1 MNDRNK
7 RLNARD
13 LITLGIFNA
22 IAIVCYAVVVALVC
36 TTVIGL
42 FFSTAAAF
50 LVLGTVYMVT
60 VAKVRKRG
68 TYFICGLIMSI
79 VGVIGGR
86 IFTTVGCIAGGL
98 IAELLVGDYTNVWRI
113 ILGYCSYAVAV
124 ALGIYLPG
132 FIMGAEYLAK
142 SGAKRGMTLE
152 VAQNYMTF
160 FTPSM
165 LAIVIGIN
173 IVAALIGALIGRKV
187 LKKHFIK
194 AGLVK

>member
-1 MNDRNK
+1 MNERKK

-13 LITLGIFNA
+13 LIILGIFNA

-36 TTVIGL
+36 TTVMGL

-68 TYFICGLIMSI
+68 AYFVCGLIMSV
-79 VGVIGGR
+79 VGLIGGR
-86 IFTTVGCIAGGL
+86 IFTTVGCIAGGV
-98 IAELLVGDYTNVWRI
+98 IAELLVGDYTKVRRI
-113 ILGYCSYAVAV
+113 ILAYCSYAIAV
-124 ALGIYLPG
+124 ALGIYLPA
-132 FIMGAEYLAK
+132 FMMGAEYIAK
-142 SGAKRGMTLE
+142 MGAKRGMTLE
-152 VAQNYMTF
+152 TAQSYMGLY
-160 FTPSM
+160 TPTM
-165 LAIVIGIN
+165 LAIVIAAN
-173 IVAALIGALIGRKV
+173 IVGALAGALIGRKV

>member
-1 MNDRNK
+1 MNERKK

-68 TYFICGLIMSI
+68 TYFVCGLIMSV
-79 VGVIGGR
+79 VGLIGGR
-86 IFTTVGCIAGGL
+86 IFTTIGCIAGGA
-98 IAELLVGDYTNVWRI
+98 IAELLVGDYSKVKRI
-113 ILGYCSYAVAV
+113 ILAYCGYAVAV
-124 ALGIYLPG
+124 ALGIYLPA
-132 FIMGAEYLAK
+132 FMMGAEYIARM
-142 SGAKRGMTLE
+142 GAKRGMTLE
-152 VAQNYMTF
+152 TAQSYMGLY
-160 FTPSM
+160 TPTM
-165 LAIVIGIN
+165 LAIVIAAN
-173 IVAALIGALIGRKV
+173 IVGALAGALIGRKV

>member
-1 MNDRNK
+1 MNERKK

-22 IAIVCYAVVVALVC
+22 IAIVCYAIVVALVC
-36 TTVIGL
+36 TTVMGL

-68 TYFICGLIMSI
+68 TYFVCGLIMSV
-79 VGVIGGR
+79 VGLIGGR
-86 IFTTVGCIAGGL
+86 IFTTVGCIAGGV
-98 IAELLVGDYTNVWRI
+98 IAELLVGDYTKVRRI
-113 ILGYCSYAVAV
+113 ILAYCSYAVAV
-124 ALGIYLPG
+124 ALGIYLPA
-132 FIMGAEYLAK
+132 FMMGAEYIAK
-142 SGAKRGMTLE
+142 MGAKRGMTLE
-152 VAQNYMTF
+152 TAQSYMGLY
-160 FTPSM
+160 TPTM
-165 LAIVIGIN
+165 LAIVIAAN
-173 IVAALIGALIGRKV
+173 IVGALAGALIGRKV

>member
-1 MNDRNK
+1 MNDRKK

-36 TTVIGL
+36 TTVMGL

-68 TYFICGLIMSI
+68 TYFVCGLIMSV
-79 VGVIGGR
+79 VGLIGGR
-86 IFTTVGCIAGGL
+86 IFTTVGCIAGGV
-98 IAELLVGDYTNVWRI
+98 IAELLVGDYTKVKRI
-113 ILGYCSYAVAV
+113 ILAYCSYAVAV
-124 ALGIYLPG
+124 ALGIYLPA
-132 FIMGAEYLAK
+132 FMMGAEYIAK
-142 SGAKRGMTLE
+142 MGAKRGMTLE
-152 VAQNYMTF
+152 TAQSYMGLY
-160 FTPSM
+160 TPSM
-165 LAIVIGIN
+165 LAIVIAAN
-173 IVAALIGALIGRKV
+173 IVGALAGALIGRKV

>member
-1 MNDRNK
+1 MNERKK

-13 LITLGIFNA
+13 LIMLGIFNA

-36 TTVIGL
+36 TTVMGL

-68 TYFICGLIMSI
+68 TYFVCGLIMSV
-79 VGVIGGR
+79 VGLIGGR
-86 IFTTVGCIAGGL
+86 IFTTVGCIAGGV
-98 IAELLVGDYTNVWRI
+98 IAELLVGDYTKVRRI
-113 ILGYCSYAVAV
+113 ILAYCSYAVAV
-124 ALGIYLPG
+124 ALGIYLPA
-132 FIMGAEYLAK
+132 FMMGVEYIAK
-142 SGAKRGMTLE
+142 MGAKRGMTLE
-152 VAQNYMTF
+152 TAQSYMGLY
-160 FTPSM
+160 TPTM
-165 LAIVIGIN
+165 LAIVIAAN
-173 IVAALIGALIGRKV
+173 IVGALAGALIGRKV

>member
-1 MNDRNK
+1 MNERKK

-36 TTVIGL
+36 TTVMGL

-68 TYFICGLIMSI
+68 TYFVCGLIMSV
-79 VGVIGGR
+79 VGLIGGR
-86 IFTTVGCIAGGL
+86 IFTTVGCIAGGV
-98 IAELLVGDYTNVWRI
+98 IAELLVGDYTKVKRI
-113 ILGYCSYAVAV
+113 ILAYCSYAVAV
-124 ALGIYLPG
+124 ALGIYLPA
-132 FIMGAEYLAK
+132 FMMGAEYIAK
-142 SGAKRGMTLE
+142 MGAKRGMTLE
-152 VAQNYMTF
+152 TAQSYMSMY
-160 FTPSM
+160 TPTM
-165 LAIVIGIN
+165 LAIVIAAN
-173 IVAALIGALIGRKV
+173 IVGALAGALIGRKV

>member
-1 MNDRNK
+1 MNERKK

-36 TTVIGL
+36 TTVMGL

-68 TYFICGLIMSI
+68 TYFVCGLIMSV
-79 VGVIGGR
+79 VGLIGGR
-86 IFTTVGCIAGGL
+86 IFTTVGCIAGGV
-98 IAELLVGDYTNVWRI
+98 IAELLVGDYTKVRRI
-113 ILGYCSYAVAV
+113 ILAYCSYAVAV
-124 ALGIYLPG
+124 ALGIYLPA
-132 FIMGAEYLAK
+132 FMMGAEYIAK
-142 SGAKRGMTLE
+142 MGAKRGMTLE
-152 VAQNYMTF
+152 TAQSYMGLY
-160 FTPSM
+160 TPTM
-165 LAIVIGIN
+165 LAIVIAAN
-173 IVAALIGALIGRKV
+173 IVGALAGALIGRKV

>member
-1 MNDRNK
+1 MNERKK

-36 TTVIGL
+36 TTVMGL

-68 TYFICGLIMSI
+68 TYFVCGLIMSV
-79 VGVIGGR
+79 VGLIGGR
-86 IFTTVGCIAGGL
+86 IFTTVGCIAGGV
-98 IAELLVGDYTNVWRI
+98 IAELLVGDYSKVKRI
-113 ILGYCSYAVAV
+113 ILAYCSYAVAV
-124 ALGIYLPG
+124 ALGIYLPA
-132 FIMGAEYLAK
+132 FMMGAEYIAK
-142 SGAKRGMTLE
+142 MGAKRGMTLE
-152 VAQNYMTF
+152 TAQSYMGLY
-160 FTPSM
+160 TPTM
-165 LAIVIGIN
+165 LAIVIAAN
-173 IVAALIGALIGRKV
+173 IVGALVGALIGRKV

-194 AGLVK
+194 AGLIK

>member
-1 MNDRNK
+1 MNDRKK

-22 IAIVCYAVVVALVC
+22 IAIVCYAIVVALVC

-68 TYFICGLIMSI
+68 TYFVCGLIMSV
-79 VGVIGGR
+79 VGLIGGR
-86 IFTTVGCIAGGL
+86 IFTTIGCIAGGV
-98 IAELLVGDYTNVWRI
+98 IAELLVGDYTKVKRI
-113 ILGYCSYAVAV
+113 ILAYCSYAVAV
-124 ALGIYLPG
+124 ALGIYLPA
-132 FIMGAEYLAK
+132 FIMGAEYIAK
-142 SGAKRGMTLE
+142 MGAKRGMTLE
-152 VAQNYMTF
+152 TAQSYMGLY
-160 FTPSM
+160 TPTM
-165 LAIVIGIN
+165 LAVVIGVN
-173 IVAALIGALIGRKV
+173 IVGALAGALIGRKV
-187 LKKHFIK
+187 LKKHFVK

>member
-1 MNDRNK
+1 MNDRKK

-36 TTVIGL
+36 TTVMGL

-68 TYFICGLIMSI
+68 TYFVCGLIMSV
-79 VGVIGGR
+79 VGLIGGR
-86 IFTTVGCIAGGL
+86 IFTTVGCIAGGV
-98 IAELLVGDYTNVWRI
+98 IAELLVGDYTKVRRI
-113 ILGYCSYAVAV
+113 ILAYCSYAVAV
-124 ALGIYLPG
+124 ALGIYLPA
-132 FIMGAEYLAK
+132 FMMGVEYIAK
-142 SGAKRGMTLE
+142 MGAKRGMTLE
-152 VAQNYMTF
+152 TAQSYMGLY
-160 FTPSM
+160 TPTM
-165 LAIVIGIN
+165 LAIVIAAN
-173 IVAALIGALIGRKV
+173 IVGALAGALIGRKV

>member
-1 MNDRNK
+1 MNERKK

-13 LITLGIFNA
+13 LIMLGIFNA

-36 TTVIGL
+36 TTVMGL

-68 TYFICGLIMSI
+68 TYFVCGLIMSV
-79 VGVIGGR
+79 VGLIGGR
-86 IFTTVGCIAGGL
+86 IFTTVGCIAGGV
-98 IAELLVGDYTNVWRI
+98 IAELLVGDYTKVRRI
-113 ILGYCSYAVAV
+113 ILAYCSYAVAV
-124 ALGIYLPG
+124 ALGIYLPA
-132 FIMGAEYLAK
+132 FMMGAEYIAK
-142 SGAKRGMTLE
+142 MGAKRGMTLE
-152 VAQNYMTF
+152 TAQSYMSLY
-160 FTPSM
+160 TPTM
-165 LAIVIGIN
+165 LAIVIAAN
-173 IVAALIGALIGRKV
+173 IVGALAGALIGRKV

>member
-1 MNDRNK
+1 MNERKK

-13 LITLGIFNA
+13 LIMLGIFNA

-36 TTVIGL
+36 TTVMGL

-68 TYFICGLIMSI
+68 TYFVCGLIMSV
-79 VGVIGGR
+79 VGLIGGR
-86 IFTTVGCIAGGL
+86 IFTTVGCIAGGV
-98 IAELLVGDYTNVWRI
+98 IAELLVGDYTKVKRI
-113 ILGYCSYAVAV
+113 ILAYCSYAVAV
-124 ALGIYLPG
+124 ALGIYLPA
-132 FIMGAEYLAK
+132 FMMGAEYIAK
-142 SGAKRGMTLE
+142 MGAKRGMTLE
-152 VAQNYMTF
+152 TAQSYMGLY
-160 FTPSM
+160 TPTM
-165 LAIVIGIN
+165 LAIVIAAN
-173 IVAALIGALIGRKV
+173 IVGALAGALIGRKV

>member
-1 MNDRNK
+1 MNERKK

-36 TTVIGL
+36 TTVMGL

-68 TYFICGLIMSI
+68 TYFVCGLIMSV
-79 VGVIGGR
+79 VGLIGGR
-86 IFTTVGCIAGGL
+86 IFTTVGCIAGGV
-98 IAELLVGDYTNVWRI
+98 IAELLVGDYTKVKRI
-113 ILGYCSYAVAV
+113 ILAYCSYAVAV
-124 ALGIYLPG
+124 SLGIYLPA
-132 FIMGAEYLAK
+132 FMMGAEYIARM
-142 SGAKRGMTLE
+142 GAKRGMTLE
-152 VAQNYMTF
+152 TAQSYMGLY
-160 FTPSM
+160 TPTM
-165 LAIVIGIN
+165 LAIVIAAN
-173 IVAALIGALIGRKV
+173 IVGALAGALIGRKV

>member
-1 MNDRNK
+1 MNERKK

-36 TTVIGL
+36 TTVMGL
-42 FFSTAAAF
+42 FFSTAVAF

-68 TYFICGLIMSI
+68 TYFVCGLIMSV
-79 VGVIGGR
+79 VGLIGGR
-86 IFTTVGCIAGGL
+86 IFTTVGCIAGGV
-98 IAELLVGDYTNVWRI
+98 IAELLVGDYTKVRRI
-113 ILGYCSYAVAV
+113 ILAYCSYAVAV
-124 ALGIYLPG
+124 ALGIYLPA
-132 FIMGAEYLAK
+132 FMMGAEYIAK
-142 SGAKRGMTLE
+142 MGAKRGMTLE
-152 VAQNYMTF
+152 TAQSYMGLY
-160 FTPSM
+160 TPTM
-165 LAIVIGIN
+165 LAIVIAAN
-173 IVAALIGALIGRKV
+173 IVGALAGALIGRKV

>member
-1 MNDRNK
+1 MNERKK

-36 TTVIGL
+36 TTVMGL

-68 TYFICGLIMSI
+68 TYFVCGLIMSV
-79 VGVIGGR
+79 VGLIGGR
-86 IFTTVGCIAGGL
+86 IFTTVGCIAGGV
-98 IAELLVGDYTNVWRI
+98 IAELLVGDYTKVKRI
-113 ILGYCSYAVAV
+113 ILAYCSYAVAV
-124 ALGIYLPG
+124 ALGIYLPA
-132 FIMGAEYLAK
+132 FMMGAEYIAK
-142 SGAKRGMTLE
+142 MGAKRGMTLE
-152 VAQNYMTF
+152 TAQSYMSLY
-160 FTPSM
+160 TPTM
-165 LAIVIGIN
+165 LAIVIAAN
-173 IVAALIGALIGRKV
+173 IVGALAGALIGRKV

>member
-1 MNDRNK
+1 MNERKK

-13 LITLGIFNA
+13 LIMLGIFNA

-36 TTVIGL
+36 TTVMGL

-68 TYFICGLIMSI
+68 TYFVCGLIMSV
-79 VGVIGGR
+79 VGLIGGR
-86 IFTTVGCIAGGL
+86 IFTTVGCIAGGV
-98 IAELLVGDYTNVWRI
+98 IAELLVGDYTKVRRI
-113 ILGYCSYAVAV
+113 ILAYCSYAVAV
-124 ALGIYLPG
+124 ALGIYLPA
-132 FIMGAEYLAK
+132 FMMGAEYIAK
-142 SGAKRGMTLE
+142 MGAKRGMTLE
-152 VAQNYMTF
+152 TAQSYMGLY
-160 FTPSM
+160 TPTM
-165 LAIVIGIN
+165 LAIVIAAN
-173 IVAALIGALIGRKV
+173 IVGALAGALIGRKV

>member
-1 MNDRNK
+1 MNERKK

-13 LITLGIFNA
+13 LIMLGIFNA

-36 TTVIGL
+36 TTVMGL

-68 TYFICGLIMSI
+68 TYFVCGLIMSV
-79 VGVIGGR
+79 VGLIGGR
-86 IFTTVGCIAGGL
+86 IFTTVGCIAGGV
-98 IAELLVGDYTNVWRI
+98 IAELLVGDYSKVRRV
-113 ILGYCSYAVAV
+113 ILAYCSYAVAV

-132 FIMGAEYLAK
+132 FIMGAEYIAK
-142 SGAKRGMTLE
+142 MGAKRGMTLE
-152 VAQNYMTF
+152 TAQSYMGLY
-160 FTPSM
+160 TPTM
-165 LAIVIGIN
+165 LAIVIGSN
-173 IVAALIGALIGRKV
+173 IVAALVGALIGRKV

>member
-1 MNDRNK
+1 MNDRKK

-22 IAIVCYAVVVALVC
+22 IAIVCYAIVVALVC

-68 TYFICGLIMSI
+68 TYFVCGLIMSV
-79 VGVIGGR
+79 VGLIGGR
-86 IFTTVGCIAGGL
+86 IFTTVGCIAGGV
-98 IAELLVGDYTNVWRI
+98 IAELLVGDYTKVKRI
-113 ILGYCSYAVAV
+113 ILAYCSYAVAV
-124 ALGIYLPG
+124 ALGIYLPA
-132 FIMGAEYLAK
+132 FIMGAEYIAK
-142 SGAKRGMTLE
+142 MGAKRGMTLE
-152 VAQNYMTF
+152 TAQSYMGLY
-160 FTPSM
+160 TPTM
-165 LAIVIGIN
+165 LAIVIGSN
-173 IVAALIGALIGRKV
+173 IVAALVGALIGRKV

>member
-1 MNDRNK
+1 MNERKK

-36 TTVIGL
+36 TTVMGL
-42 FFSTAAAF
+42 FFSTAVAF

-68 TYFICGLIMSI
+68 TYFVCGLIMSV
-79 VGVIGGR
+79 VGLIGGR
-86 IFTTVGCIAGGL
+86 IFTTVGCIAGGV
-98 IAELLVGDYTNVWRI
+98 IAELLVGDYSKVRRV
-113 ILGYCSYAVAV
+113 ILAYCSYAVAV
-124 ALGIYLPG
+124 ALGIYLPA
-132 FIMGAEYLAK
+132 FMMGAEYIAK
-142 SGAKRGMTLE
+142 MGAKRGMTLE
-152 VAQNYMTF
+152 TAQSYMGLY
-160 FTPSM
+160 TPTM
-165 LAIVIGIN
+165 LAIVIAAN
-173 IVAALIGALIGRKV
+173 IVGALAGALIGRKV